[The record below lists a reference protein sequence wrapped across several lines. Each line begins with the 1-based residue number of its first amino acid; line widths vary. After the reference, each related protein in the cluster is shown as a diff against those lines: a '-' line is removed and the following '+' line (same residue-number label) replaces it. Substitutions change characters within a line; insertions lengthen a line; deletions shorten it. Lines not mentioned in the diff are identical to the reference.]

1 MYHQNEWEYIYPGY
15 ENWYHVQAPAY
26 HYHHRDD
33 KLTLYNYK
41 RQNRPKSPRNF
52 VNFLQ
57 EFVYKFVKLTNSF

>member
-41 RQNRPKSPRNF
+41 RQNR
-52 VNFLQ
+52 Q
-57 EFVYKFVKLTNSF
+57 EIK